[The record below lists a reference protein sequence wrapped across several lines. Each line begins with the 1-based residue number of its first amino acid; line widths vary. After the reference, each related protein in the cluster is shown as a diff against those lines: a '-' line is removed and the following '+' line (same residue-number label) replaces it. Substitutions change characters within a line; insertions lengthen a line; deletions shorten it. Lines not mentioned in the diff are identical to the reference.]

1 MASVR
6 NRYGGFGLVI
16 IFIVRQ
22 GVYRPFTVGIL
33 PDDRTINYDPI
44 FSFRCFIL
52 CTGVVISVDI
62 DRKVYRRCVGVYRSG
77 RLEFL
82 VSLAVKIDPVD
93 RGALFFLVFI
103 FPGNDES
110 REAVHAERGRQFFG
124 IHLNTA
130 GLGRGVGNLFNR
142 AAGNV
147 ADHDRS
153 RVDRLG
159 SHFGKAGFQDFQLNG
174 DRTLRFDLCAACLTG
189 KTDVISQHAVEAVA
203 LRQQGS
209 FGFVPVSRI
218 LLEHADKEFDFLI
231 ESTLCNFSQNDH
243 FVQFFCIDGL
253 QRSERSDNDRFLNHR
268 SLDGIVLGCFRLD
281 SRSRSRRL
289 FNRSFNRGRIFRGFL
304 SGFFHRCRFLCRFFD
319 RCRIFLRVFSRFFRR
334 NFDRCRNF
342 RRSFYGCRFFCRR
355 LCRCRIVSRDL
366 SRSRIC
372 RFRFRI
378 RSIRNSRRILFFGV
392 RGFYGRLIL
401 DL

>member
-231 ESTLCNFSQNDH
+231 ESTLCNFSQNDD

-281 SRSRSRRL
+281 SRSRSRW
-289 FNRSFNRGRIFRGFL
+289 
-304 SGFFHRCRFLCRFFD
+304 FLCRSCD
-319 RCRIFLRVFSRFFRR
+319 RSRIFLRVFSGFFSRFFNRR
-334 NFDRCRNF
+334 RIF
-342 RRSFYGCRFFCRR
+342 RRFFCRR
-355 LCRCRIVSRDL
+355 LYRCRIVSRDL
-366 SRSRIC
+366 RRSRIY
-372 RFRFRI
+372 RFRFHI

-392 RGFYGRLIL
+392 RGFCGRLIL